1 MGFDVCILFGGVRY
15 CLDNAS
21 TWRGHGWSPR
31 DTCNFGR
38 GTSLSTVTNYCAIND
53 TQGAVYSCLCIQLLS
68 RVYLVLRRGERD
80 REGLLFFIQRT

>member
-38 GTSLSTVTNYCAIND
+38 GTSLSTVTNCAIND
-53 TQGAVYSCLCIQLLS
+53 TWVLYIVVCVYSYCLE
-68 RVYLVLRRGERD
+68 Y
-80 REGLLFFIQRT
+80 T